1 MKSEDRKHAPYA
13 PSLVPTSNPELRS
26 AYGSLPGEEFPKAVY
41 GSAVAAFV
49 SVVVISWLAFGGSDD
64 ADLVLGFA
72 TVLTVVSFALP
83 ILVRRTAA
91 SRSREKPTRGD
102 DFLHSRVEIATG
114 TLTGAQAWLQILVI
128 PLALAFAAVAIG
140 TTYLIVA

>member
-1 MKSEDRKHAPYA
+1 
-13 PSLVPTSNPELRS
+13 
-26 AYGSLPGEEFPKAVY
+26 
-41 GSAVAAFV
+41 
-49 SVVVISWLAFGGSDD
+49 
-64 ADLVLGFA
+64 
-72 TVLTVVSFALP
+72 LP

-128 PLALAFAAVAIG
+128 PLALVFAAVAIG
-140 TTYLIVA
+140 TAYLIVA